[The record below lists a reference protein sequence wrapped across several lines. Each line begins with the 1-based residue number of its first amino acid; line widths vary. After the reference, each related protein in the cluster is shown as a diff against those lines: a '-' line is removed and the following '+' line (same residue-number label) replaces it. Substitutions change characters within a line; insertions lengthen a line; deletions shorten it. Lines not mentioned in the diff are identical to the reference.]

1 MECKTTHGEKGKEK
15 KKQKN
20 LEPVFRENLQNK
32 GSALGQVLS
41 CQGCLTQ

>member
-1 MECKTTHGEKGKEK
+1 MECKTTCGEKGKEK

-20 LEPVFRENLQNK
+20 LEAVFRENLQNK